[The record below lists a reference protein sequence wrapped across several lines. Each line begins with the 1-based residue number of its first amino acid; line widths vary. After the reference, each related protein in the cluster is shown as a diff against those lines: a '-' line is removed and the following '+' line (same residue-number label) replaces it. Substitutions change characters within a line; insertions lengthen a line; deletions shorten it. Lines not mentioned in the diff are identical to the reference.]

1 MYKQYYISIFDYY
14 SKYNVCRVI
23 PLTSEHYNDTSIT
36 IYNFEEILNNDNMF
50 KNVHVTIPTPWWIE
64 KDDCFSYIINDW
76 IVLNFNQFKIELP

>member
-14 SKYNVCRVI
+14 SKYNVCQVI
-23 PLTSEHYNDTSIT
+23 PLTSEHYNDKSIT

-50 KNVHVTIPTPWWIE
+50 KNVHVIIPTPWWIE
-64 KDDCFSYIINDW
+64 KDDIFSYIINDW